1 MRPTLWALIT
11 KVRWVILTSALAC
24 FTHTVAA
31 QTYNVFTSWQGND
44 GYLIRAGVLID
55 KDGNLYS
62 TAEDGGTGGAGT
74 VFKLDSEGSVTGHI
88 TSLLVSQCD
97 CNRLRLLRIG
107 REQTI
112 C

>member
-1 MRPTLWALIT
+1 
-11 KVRWVILTSALAC
+11 
-24 FTHTVAA
+24 
-31 QTYNVFTSWQGND
+31 
-44 GYLIRAGVLID
+44 VLID

-62 TAEDGGTGGAGT
+62 TAEDGRTGGAGT
-74 VFKLDSEGSVTGHI
+74 VFKVDSEGSVTGDI

-97 CNRLRLLRIG
+97 CKRLRLLRIG